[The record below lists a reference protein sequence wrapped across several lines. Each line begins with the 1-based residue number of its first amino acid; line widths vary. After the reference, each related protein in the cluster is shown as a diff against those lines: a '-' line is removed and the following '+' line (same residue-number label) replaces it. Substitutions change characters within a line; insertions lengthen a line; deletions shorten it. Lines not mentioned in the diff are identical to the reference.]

1 MVEKTKRTMKKWKMP
16 SAFAIIFGI
25 TVVVAVL
32 TWIVPSG
39 TYTVKTDDSGNQTPI
54 AGTYQQVEKVRTE
67 SVDGVDTTIDN
78 RQGLWDIVKAP
89 IEGTLRSTGP
99 TQGAIDVMLFV
110 LILGGFLGIVM
121 KTGALDALFGSL
133 IKRLK
138 GREIWIIPILMTFF
152 ALGGTTYGMQE
163 ETVAFYALVIPLVLA
178 AGYNGLTAAMIIIL
192 GAGVGVLGSTVNP
205 FSTGIASGFAD
216 VSIGDGIIPRLIIL
230 GLCLVAAIW
239 FTMRYAA
246 KVKAGKYQQDS
257 QRDARI
263 SRTNSAAVSA
273 QVVPEFTT
281 KRKWIAMLFGLT
293 FVIMVL
299 SVIPW
304 AYKFDISFFED
315 MNSWLVSLPVIGAA
329 LGHIIPLGDWWFNEL
344 SALFFASA
352 LIIGTIHFHG
362 HNRSSDEDDN
372 LFGTFVAGA
381 RDLLAVALI
390 IGFARGVSIIMTD
403 GQIMDTIIHGGEGL
417 LAGVHSAMLP
427 ALAFVVY
434 LPLSFL
440 IPSTSGL
447 ATATMPILAPL
458 ADFAH
463 IDRSLIVT
471 AFASSAG
478 VVNMIAP
485 TVASVMGGLVL
496 AKVSYGLWI
505 RRTWKIMLVFS
516 LISIATI
523 TIFAVV

>member
-1 MVEKTKRTMKKWKMP
+1 MVEKAKKKMKQWKMP

-25 TVVVAVL
+25 TAVMALL
-32 TWIVPSG
+32 TWVVPSG
-39 TYTVKTDDSGNQTPI
+39 HYELGANADGDEVPI
-54 AGTYQQVEKVRTE
+54 AGTYQQQDKVTTE
-67 SVDGVDTTIDN
+67 AVDGEEVTTDV
-78 RQGLWDIVKAP
+78 RQGLWEVVKAP
-89 IEGTLRSTGP
+89 IEGTLRSEGA

-121 KTGALDALFGSL
+121 KTGALDALFGSI
-133 IKRLK
+133 IKKLK
-138 GREIWIIPILMTFF
+138 GREIWIIPILMIFF

-178 AGYNGLTAAMIIIL
+178 AGYNGLTAAMVIIL

-216 VSIGDGIIPRLIIL
+216 VSIGDGIIPRLLIL
-230 GLCLVAAIW
+230 VLTLVAAIW

-246 KVKAGKYQQDS
+246 KVKAGGYQKDS
-257 QRDARI
+257 RRDERLAKT
-263 SRTNSAAVSA
+263 STAGVKT
-273 QVVPEFTT
+273 VVPEFTT
-281 KRKWIAMLFGLT
+281 KRKWIAALFGLT

-304 AYKFDISFFED
+304 AYKFDITLFED
-315 MNSWLVSLPVIGAA
+315 LNSWVLGIPVLGAA
-329 LGHIIPLGDWWFNEL
+329 LGKLIPLGDWWFNEL
-344 SALFFASA
+344 SALFFVSS
-352 LIIGTIHFHG
+352 LIIGAIHFHG
-362 HNRSSDEDDN
+362 RNRTEDEDDN

-390 IGFARGVSIIMTD
+390 IGFARGVSIIMAD
-403 GQIMDTIIHGGEGL
+403 GQIMDTIIHAGEEL
-417 LAGVHSAMLP
+417 LSGVNSALLP
-427 ALAFVVY
+427 GLAFIVY
-434 LPLSFL
+434 LPLSFF

-458 ADFAH
+458 ADFANL
-463 IDRSLIVT
+463 DRSLIVT
-471 AFASSAG
+471 AFATAAG

-496 AKVSYGLWI
+496 AKVSYGLWL

-516 LISIATI
+516 GISIAVMTL
-523 TIFAVV
+523 FALV